1 MGGNGVKHGTAALAG
16 ALVFAFASAA
26 FAATFKA
33 EVEGNKVVVY
43 STSTKDTACYSMVT
57 FSFKT
62 DDGRETRRFVCNTFA
77 RAEKNYRF
85 CERGDEKF
93 VDLKIEGPV
102 TANCD

>member
-1 MGGNGVKHGTAALAG
+1 MKYGTLALAG
-16 ALVFAFASAA
+16 ACLSVAA
-26 FAATFKA
+26 TAVFAATFKA
-33 EVEGNKVVVY
+33 EIEGSKVVVY

-57 FSFKT
+57 FSYKT
-62 DDGRETRRFVCNTFA
+62 DEGRETRRFVCNTFA
-77 RAEKNYRF
+77 RAEKDFRF